1 MPIKFHLPGLRNN
14 FPLNMLTL
22 KMFEAFPDYF
32 RKDIQI
38 ASFFGEFPTCLWN
51 GGRYSGDDQ
60 CDSGYVRHVIQAINA
75 AGIAVRYTFTNPS
88 ITKEDLADPYCNFC
102 MEAGNNGKN
111 EVLVVSPLLEE
122 YIRKNY
128 SSYTINS
135 STCKEIR
142 SVAALNEEL
151 EKDYGL
157 VVLDYNLNNCFDEL
171 LKITDKSRCEILVNS
186 CCVPNCPRRAE
197 HYRFIGTQERAAL
210 TNRTLPDGKQK
221 PVPTWSCGY
230 GEQNSLSK
238 YKKYKTHVSPDD
250 IWDKYVPMGFENFK
264 LEGRTANLFLL
275 VDTYCYYFAKPE
287 YHDEARLLFLA
298 NLEANKI
305 IAVNKPRKGVWP

>member
-75 AGIAVRYTFTNPS
+75 AGIAVRYT
-88 ITKEDLADPYCNFC
+88 
-102 MEAGNNGKN
+102 
-111 EVLVVSPLLEE
+111 
-122 YIRKNY
+122 
-128 SSYTINS
+128 INS

-197 HYRFIGTQERAAL
+197 HYRFIGTQEKAAL
-210 TNRTLPDGKQK
+210 TNRTLPAGKQK

-275 VDTYCYYFAKPE
+275 VDTYCYYFATINKKLVQRGAAGDQSAVQPILDCLI
-287 YHDEARLLFLA
+287 YFHPLF
-298 NLEANKI
+298 
-305 IAVNKPRKGVWP
+305 

>member
-171 LKITDKSRCEILVNS
+171 LKITDKSAVKYLSTPAVSLTARAARNTTALSE
-186 CCVPNCPRRAE
+186 PRRGRHLQTAPSPLE
-197 HYRFIGTQERAAL
+197 NKNQSLPGAAGTA
-210 TNRTLPDGKQK
+210 NRIPCQNTKNIK
-221 PVPTWSCGY
+221 PMFPRMTYGINMSRWVLKILNLRDARQTCSCW
-230 GEQNSLSK
+230 L
-238 YKKYKTHVSPDD
+238 
-250 IWDKYVPMGFENFK
+250 I
-264 LEGRTANLFLL
+264 RTATILRNRNTTTRQ
-275 VDTYCYYFAKPE
+275 DCSS
-287 YHDEARLLFLA
+287 
-298 NLEANKI
+298 
-305 IAVNKPRKGVWP
+305 

>member
-142 SVAALNEEL
+142 SVAALRKRL
-151 EKDYGL
+151 RSG
-157 VVLDYNLNNCFDEL
+157 
-171 LKITDKSRCEILVNS
+171 
-186 CCVPNCPRRAE
+186 CPRLQ
-197 HYRFIGTQERAAL
+197 F
-210 TNRTLPDGKQK
+210 KQ
-221 PVPTWSCGY
+221 
-230 GEQNSLSK
+230 
-238 YKKYKTHVSPDD
+238 
-250 IWDKYVPMGFENFK
+250 
-264 LEGRTANLFLL
+264 LL
-275 VDTYCYYFAKPE
+275 
-287 YHDEARLLFLA
+287 
-298 NLEANKI
+298 
-305 IAVNKPRKGVWP
+305 

>member
-51 GGRYSGDDQ
+51 
-60 CDSGYVRHVIQAINA
+60 
-75 AGIAVRYTFTNPS
+75 
-88 ITKEDLADPYCNFC
+88 
-102 MEAGNNGKN
+102 
-111 EVLVVSPLLEE
+111 
-122 YIRKNY
+122 
-128 SSYTINS
+128 
-135 STCKEIR
+135 
-142 SVAALNEEL
+142 
-151 EKDYGL
+151 GL

-210 TNRTLPDGKQK
+210 TNRTLPAGKQK

>member
-1 MPIKFHLPGLRNN
+1 MCGIIGFAGRQDQAAPILLDGLER
-14 FPLNMLTL
+14 M
-22 KMFEAFPDYF
+22 EY
-32 RKDIQI
+32 R
-38 ASFFGEFPTCLWN
+38 G
-51 GGRYSGDDQ
+51 Y
-60 CDSGYVRHVIQAINA
+60 DS

-157 VVLDYNLNNCFDEL
+157 VRLQFKQL
-171 LKITDKSRCEILVNS
+171 L
-186 CCVPNCPRRAE
+186 
-197 HYRFIGTQERAAL
+197 
-210 TNRTLPDGKQK
+210 
-221 PVPTWSCGY
+221 
-230 GEQNSLSK
+230 
-238 YKKYKTHVSPDD
+238 
-250 IWDKYVPMGFENFK
+250 
-264 LEGRTANLFLL
+264 
-275 VDTYCYYFAKPE
+275 
-287 YHDEARLLFLA
+287 
-298 NLEANKI
+298 
-305 IAVNKPRKGVWP
+305 

>member
-75 AGIAVRYTFTNPS
+75 AGIAVRYT
-88 ITKEDLADPYCNFC
+88 
-102 MEAGNNGKN
+102 
-111 EVLVVSPLLEE
+111 
-122 YIRKNY
+122 
-128 SSYTINS
+128 INS

-151 EKDYGL
+151 EK
-157 VVLDYNLNNCFDEL
+157 
-171 LKITDKSRCEILVNS
+171 TT
-186 CCVPNCPRRAE
+186 A
-197 HYRFIGTQERAAL
+197 
-210 TNRTLPDGKQK
+210 
-221 PVPTWSCGY
+221 W
-230 GEQNSLSK
+230 LSS
-238 YKKYKTHVSPDD
+238 TT
-250 IWDKYVPMGFENFK
+250 I
-264 LEGRTANLFLL
+264 
-275 VDTYCYYFAKPE
+275 
-287 YHDEARLLFLA
+287 
-298 NLEANKI
+298 
-305 IAVNKPRKGVWP
+305 